1 MRRTFNLCSL
11 AFLMASAILG
21 ATAATYLSQSPQA
34 KQNTGSLENLV
45 FISGRWTGEMDGGV
59 IDEHWSAP
67 SGDNMMCVFRFV
79 KGGKA
84 IFYEILL
91 IEMTASGPV
100 LRLKHFNPG
109 LTGWEEKNEVHSYPL
124 VELDKNK
131 AVFEKPDKTTR
142 MRFQRTS
149 PESLL
154 VVLERMKDG
163 KTTSEEFKYRLAK

>member
-1 MRRTFNLCSL
+1 MRRKLHNWSL
-11 AFLMASAILG
+11 AFLRATAILA
-21 ATAATYLSQSPQA
+21 ATAATCLSQSPQA
-34 KQNTGSLENLV
+34 RGLENLG
-45 FISGRWTGEMDGGV
+45 FITGRWTGELDGGV

-91 IEMTASGPV
+91 IEITATGPV

-124 VELDKNK
+124 VELAKDK

-149 PESLL
+149 ADSLL
-154 VVLERMKDG
+154 VVLEQTKDG
-163 KTTSEEFKYRLAK
+163 KTTSQDFKYRLAK